1 MLAVAAPPLRWTWL
15 GTVPY
20 REAWSLQ
27 QRLAEARRSGDLAED
42 VVLMLEHP
50 PVYTMGRRGE
60 AAHLGAGPER
70 LRASGA
76 DFVDVDRGGSVTF
89 HGPGQLVAYPIVRLA
104 GVFPIAG
111 HPAHGDVIRYLRAL
125 EQAVI
130 DTASEYGIDGERR
143 PPHTGVWYGESKL
156 ASIGVKVAGGVT
168 MHGVALNVCNDLGW
182 FAQVTACGI
191 AGAGVT
197 SLQSL
202 GAQGLSPEV
211 VAPVLAAALASRFGR
226 DGASLDAAS

>member
-1 MLAVAAPPLRWTWL
+1 VIAVEAAPLRWTWL

-27 QRLAEARRSGDLAED
+27 QRIAEARRSGELAED

-50 PVYTMGRRGE
+50 PVYTMGRRGDR
-60 AAHLGAGPER
+60 AHLGAGPEQ
-70 LRASGA
+70 LVASGA

-104 GVFPIAG
+104 GVFPIPG

-130 DTASEYGIDGERR
+130 ETAATYGVAAERR
-143 PPHTGVWYGESKL
+143 PPHTGVWHGPSKL

-168 MHGVALNVCNDLGW
+168 LHGLALNVSTDLGW
-182 FAQVTACGI
+182 FTQVTACGI
-191 AGAGVT
+191 ADADAT

-202 GAQGLSPEV
+202 GAAGLSPEL
-211 VAPVLAAALASRFGR
+211 VAPILAAALARGFGR
-226 DGASLDAAS
+226 LEARPSPPS